1 MSKNYIIGVFAFL
14 SLFLF
19 QLGQAQNNLEDN
31 EFGLLIKTWLNQNKD
46 KYELSESDISNLLV
60 SDSYFSKK
68 TRINHVYVNQAY
80 QGVKIHNAISSVAV
94 RDNFVFYYANGL
106 IQDIS
111 SKVNT
116 VTPVINAEAAINVAV
131 NEYNLGSVSNLSTIS
146 NTNNNYVFSNG
157 NVSKYDIPVSL
168 VFQHTEDGSLK
179 LAWDLSIRSLIGQ
192 NWYSVRVDAVN
203 GQILDTNDFILSCDF
218 GDGNHT
224 NHNSH
229 NTSKIETIDLF
240 KPSPSS
246 SMLVDGSS
254 YNVFAIPNE
263 SPSDGS
269 REIVTEP
276 ADLVASPFGWHDT
289 DGIAGAEF
297 TTSRGNNVY
306 ALDDLLGTNLDLGI
320 SSEGTASL
328 TFNDPLD
335 FNQEPIGYLNASL
348 TNLFYVNNIMHD
360 IWYQYGF
367 DEVSGNFQDNN
378 YGNGGLGSDFI
389 FAECQDGQ
397 GLNNAFF
404 GTAGD
409 GAASGMT
416 MFLWNAVGPP
426 GSPLTINTSSIA
438 GDYSGLYATFG
449 QPVTT
454 PVTANLV
461 LLVDD
466 DAGVSTDPNDACDS
480 ILNSGALS
488 GNIAVLR
495 RGECEFGS
503 KVLAA
508 ESAGAIGVIVINN
521 APTDVIV
528 MGPGAEGALVTIP
541 SIMISLTDGQ
551 AILTALNNGETIN
564 GSLVPAGPFQRDGS
578 FDNVIVA
585 HEYGHGISI
594 RLTGGPSTA
603 GCLGNDEDMGEGWS
617 DWFGLMITMEATDLP
632 ETARGIAT
640 YSISQPIDGGG
651 IRPFP
656 YSNDFTV
663 NPLTYIDTND
673 VANISEPHGI
683 GTIWSTILWDLT
695 WDYIAKYGFDSD
707 FYNGTGGNNKIM
719 QLVLDGL
726 KLQACDPGFVQG
738 RDALLAADNALTGG
752 EDQCMIWEAFA
763 ARGVGLNAAQGS
775 AGSRT
780 DQIEDFSM
788 PPATDPSLQNC
799 TSLSVDEFNEASYSI
814 FPNPT
819 KDVLNIQVKKSFGK
833 VTMTLTDIN
842 GRVVLTQDAN
852 LSSDTQLNISTLQSG
867 VYILTIK
874 GENINT
880 NDKIIKN

>member
-521 APTDVIV
+521 ALTDVIV